1 MQTDGN
7 SIKMLMMSG
16 RKRHTF
22 ELRLGRDINSHTQT
36 YVTSYKNITLFDI
49 SCGDTFF
56 EKISSDLVDFNV
68 DVQLAS
74 CIFDSA
80 ILLSCQDGV
89 KTESITIDQ
98 QMTRFQLPRLIF
110 IDDLD
115 QEGADPWNVVDQ
127 VKSKLNHRC
136 AAIQVPI

>member
-1 MQTDGN
+1 
-7 SIKMLMMSG
+7 MMSG